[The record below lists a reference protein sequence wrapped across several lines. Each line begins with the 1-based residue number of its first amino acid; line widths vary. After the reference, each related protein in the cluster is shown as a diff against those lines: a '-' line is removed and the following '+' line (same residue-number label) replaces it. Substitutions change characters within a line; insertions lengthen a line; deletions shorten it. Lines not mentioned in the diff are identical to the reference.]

1 LNFEKSSL
9 GGIHLELQYTLA
21 GNMKQGTEFIEKM
34 DKVFASLRADFDVA
48 SSQLSRKKIE
58 ALKKMHVDVTGK
70 VTTLSTLARES
81 NGLIKG
87 LRGAGK
93 SHLMLIARDEIN
105 SSKKHIC
112 IYVNLQ
118 EHLNVGGSVVVQERF
133 YVWALLK
140 QLKKQLMY
148 IVGEAE
154 NEEETHKKL
163 SLSKVLQFFNIK
175 SGDKIINRLEEK
187 FSELEKIVLQGE
199 EEVRQFSKETTT
211 VHLNEFTSKS
221 GFTMKGSK
229 GKFEVDI
236 GYNEG
241 EKFSD
246 KSEEK
251 YRSEIILDIEKLK
264 TLLIEIIELLGIEG
278 ITFFY
283 DEWST
288 LKKEEQELLSRLIR
302 ALSSS
307 PIYHWIAFV
316 PYKSSLGVL
325 EQAAD
330 MPHSIDLDLQFIYE
344 ENNKICMQYFQKFIE
359 NRLKLVF
366 DSEKFKSNALIRP
379 QLLDVLVKCSM
390 GNTRD
395 FGVMLNKA
403 WDYFKQ
409 DYLTTGRNR
418 IISKKHVERAVKTLA
433 EEKMANLQQ
442 KASSN
447 YSERLWSE
455 IVKFISKKQHTHFC
469 IELSDRNID
478 YIKEAEFTDLLYH
491 RLVHLRKKDYSP
503 KDGGDKRLAIY
514 AADASVL
521 FSNIFETKSKRKKIK
536 LVTDLNTIHNQIRRY
551 IFDISKFVNEF
562 RIEQGKQIKCSKC
575 GKIITQEMEYAWK
588 QGICVYCGNPLYQQE
603 QALKLSISS

>member
-1 LNFEKSSL
+1 LEGS
-9 GGIHLELQYTLA
+9 HLDLQLTLV
-21 GNMKQGTEFIEKM
+21 GNMKQGNEFIEKM

-70 VTTLSTLARES
+70 VGTLSIQARES

-87 LRGAGK
+87 LRGTGK

-148 IVGEAE
+148 VIGEAN
-154 NEEETHKKL
+154 NEEEANNKISISRIL
-163 SLSKVLQFFNIK
+163 SFFNVK
-175 SGDKIINRLEEK
+175 GEKQIIRKLEDK
-187 FSELEKIVLQGE
+187 FSELEDLVSLGE
-199 EEVRQFSKETTT
+199 KEVRQFSKETTT
-211 VHLNEFTSKS
+211 EQLNELISKS
-221 GFTMKGSK
+221 DSTMKL
-229 GKFEVDI
+229 GKKNTEI
-236 GYNEG
+236 GYGYKED
-241 EKFSD
+241 EKYSD
-246 KSEEK
+246 KSKEK
-251 YRSEIILDIEKLK
+251 YKSEIIFDIEKMK
-264 TLLIEIIELLGIEG
+264 TLLIDIIELLEIDG

-288 LKKEEQELLSRLIR
+288 LKHEEQQLLSRLIR

-307 PIYHWIAFV
+307 PIYHWIAYV

-325 EQAAD
+325 EQTAD
-330 MPHSIDLDLQFIYE
+330 MPHLIDLDLQFIYE
-344 ENNKICMQYFQKFIE
+344 ENNKVCMNYFEQFIQ

-366 DSEKFKSNALIRP
+366 DSEKFKAKALIRP
-379 QLLDVLVKCSM
+379 HLLDILVKCSM

-409 DYLTTGRNR
+409 DYLTTGKNQV
-418 IISKKHVERAVKTLA
+418 ISKKHVERAVKTLA
-433 EEKMANLQQ
+433 EEKMNNLQE
-442 KASSN
+442 KSSSN

-455 IVKFISKKQHTHFC
+455 IVKFITRKKHTHFC
-469 IELSDRNID
+469 IELSKRNID
-478 YIKEAEFTDLLYH
+478 YIKDEEFTDLLYH
-491 RLVHLRKKDYSP
+491 RLVHLRKKDYPP
-503 KDGGDKRLAIY
+503 KDGGNNRLAIY
-514 AADASVL
+514 AVDASVL
-521 FSNIFETKSKRKKIK
+521 FTNIFETKSERKKIK
-536 LVTDLNTIHNQIRRY
+536 LVTDVNTIHNQIRWY
-551 IFDISKFVNEF
+551 IFDISDCVNEF
-562 RIEQGKQIKCSKC
+562 RIEQGKQIKCLNCK
-575 GKIITQEMEYAWK
+575 KIITEEMEYAWK
-588 QGICVYCGNPLYQQE
+588 QGVCIYCGKALPQPD
-603 QALKLSISS
+603 QAFKISIS